1 MQYDKIFSYIEA
13 GKQAGAKCVLGG
25 EKRPSKGYYV
35 DPTSKLLLFACS
47 RRMLRGANGA
57 TNAAQSLWM

>member
-25 EKRPSKGYYV
+25 EKRQGKGYYV
-35 DPTSKLLLFACS
+35 DPTGVFSLISSATDCS
-47 RRMLRGANGA
+47 WLIKYC
-57 TNAAQSLWM
+57 SIC